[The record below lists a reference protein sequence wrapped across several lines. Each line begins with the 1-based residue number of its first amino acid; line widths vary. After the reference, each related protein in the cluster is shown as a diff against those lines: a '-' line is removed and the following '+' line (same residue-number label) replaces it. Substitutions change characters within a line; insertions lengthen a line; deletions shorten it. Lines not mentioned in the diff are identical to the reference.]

1 MMAPTTFTIQKYGKH
16 IHNIASPV
24 FHKLID
30 FHHVP
35 PEPFFQLKKKSQ
47 TPKNEK
53 KSITNPYVLRPS
65 FTIYQTEFN

>member
-35 PEPFFQLKKKSQ
+35 PEPFFQLKKKKPN
-47 TPKNEK
+47 TK
-53 KSITNPYVLRPS
+53 KWKEEYNKPLCTQAQLHHLSNWI
-65 FTIYQTEFN
+65 